1 MQNPHIQIVIQN
13 LKHRVIDASQ
23 ENKENDIKKL
33 ARSWVLKKFL
43 WKFSK
48 NQAPWTMSNI

>member
-23 ENKENDIKKL
+23 ENKENNIKSLTFKG
-33 ARSWVLKKFL
+33 
-43 WKFSK
+43 
-48 NQAPWTMSNI
+48 